1 MSAGAHD
8 GLTSRLQGLLD
19 QEARLEAELQ
29 RVEESLSGLRD
40 IDLVLSL
47 AAAKLTV
54 CVEML
59 RHPREGMSR
68 LVREKAQAALR
79 LVEGLQAENLS
90 EDQRGAVQADPRY
103 AEVRERLQE
112 FLLAGGSGL
121 FDTEPAGA
129 RARRILSRTIVS
141 AVRKFTGADDR
152 YVPLDLEDYPPLV
165 RKVLL
170 YLFPVFVR
178 ENPEQPPYGIEEG
191 QELTYSSPRMK
202 LPLSQAVFYLEQE
215 VIPELQRRLAE
226 SPGDSRLQEEIRH
239 TRERLENYR
248 KLRFFPRSTPV
259 LLEKGYYTEGITGY
273 TVDGE
278 MLVPI
283 PLPVSF
289 RSGTNLDRVMEQVRM
304 DVVRR
309 VAGRGVSREVD
320 REYRRLRSLESGMR
334 GSSRTAS
341 MKLDAA
347 WGYRVLREGFPFLAR
362 LADKGGFVRLVDEIR
377 SAGGS
382 AERRVEKLIQTEQ
395 AGRSTLPEM

>member
-1 MSAGAHD
+1 MSAGARD
-8 GLTSRLQGLLD
+8 SLTSRLQGLLEE
-19 QEARLEAELQ
+19 EARLDTELR
-29 RVEESLSGLRD
+29 RVEEGLSGLRD

-90 EDQRGAVQADPRY
+90 EDQRGIVQSDPRY
-103 AEVRERLQE
+103 AQVRERLQE

-121 FDTEPAGA
+121 FDVEPASA

-152 YVPLDLEDYPPLV
+152 YAPLDLDDYPPLV
-165 RKVLL
+165 RKALL
-170 YLFPVFVR
+170 YLFPAFVR
-178 ENPEQPPYGIEEG
+178 EDPEQPPYGIEEG

-215 VIPELQRRLAE
+215 VIPELERRLAE
-226 SPGDSRLQEEIRH
+226 SPGDPRLQEEIRR
-239 TRERLENYR
+239 TRAQVEDYR

-259 LLEKGYYTEGITGY
+259 LLEKGYYTEGMTGY

-304 DVVRR
+304 EVVRR
-309 VAGRGVSREVD
+309 IAGRGVSREVD
-320 REYRRLRSLESGMR
+320 REYRRLRSLESGRR
-334 GSSRTAS
+334 GSSRTPS

-347 WGYRVLREGFPFLAR
+347 WGYRVLRQDFPFLAR
-362 LADKGGFVRLVDEIR
+362 LADKDGFARLVEEIR
-377 SAGGS
+377 SAGGA
-382 AERRVEKLIQTEQ
+382 AERRVQRLIETEQ
-395 AGRSTLPEM
+395 RGRSTLPEM

>member
-1 MSAGAHD
+1 MSAEARD
-8 GLTSRLQGLLD
+8 SLAPRLQGLLEE
-19 QEARLEAELQ
+19 EARLEVELR
-29 RVEESLSGLRD
+29 RVEESLSRLRD

-90 EDQRGAVQADPRY
+90 EDQRGIVQSDPRY
-103 AEVRERLQE
+103 AQVRERLQE

-121 FDTEPAGA
+121 FDAEPASA

-141 AVRKFTGADDR
+141 AVRKFTAADDR
-152 YVPLDLEDYPPLV
+152 YAPLDLEDYPPLV

-226 SPGDSRLQEEIRH
+226 SPGDPRLQEEIRR
-239 TRERLENYR
+239 TRERAEDYR

-259 LLEKGYYTEGITGY
+259 LLEKGYYTEGMTGY

-304 DVVRR
+304 EVVRR
-309 VAGRGVSREVD
+309 IAGRGVSREVD
-320 REYRRLRSLESGMR
+320 REYRRLRSLESGRR
-334 GSSRTAS
+334 GSSRTPS

-347 WGYRVLREGFPFLAR
+347 WGYRVLRQDFPFLAR
-362 LADKGGFVRLVDEIR
+362 LADKGGFARLVQEIR
-377 SAGGS
+377 WAGGS
-382 AERRVEKLIQTEQ
+382 AERRVQRLIETDQQ
-395 AGRSTLPEM
+395 GRSTLPEM